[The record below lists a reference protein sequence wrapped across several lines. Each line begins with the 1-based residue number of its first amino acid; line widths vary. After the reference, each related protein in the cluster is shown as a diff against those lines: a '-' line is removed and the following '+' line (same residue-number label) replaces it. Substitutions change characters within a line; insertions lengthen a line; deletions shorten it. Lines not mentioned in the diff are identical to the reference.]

1 MILEIKFRSGEE
13 GINRREFEL
22 KAYHMEPAADTIA
35 PLLIHLADMLA
46 SLHPG
51 DLMEVIPAHVPAL
64 SGSSADKRSDAVS
77 SHL

>member
-46 SLHPG
+46 RLHPG
-51 DLMEVIPAHVPAL
+51 DLIEIIPAHLPEL
-64 SGSSADKRSDAVS
+64 GQAVVTKTR
-77 SHL
+77 LPG